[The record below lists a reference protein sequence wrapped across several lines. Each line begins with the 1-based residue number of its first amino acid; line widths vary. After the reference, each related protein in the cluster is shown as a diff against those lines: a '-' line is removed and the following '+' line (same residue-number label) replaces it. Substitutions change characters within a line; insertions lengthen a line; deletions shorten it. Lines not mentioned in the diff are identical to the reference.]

1 MNSELKKE
9 YALRITQANNVQM
22 IIISYEII
30 ETYLD
35 EAGNADENA
44 IYKENI
50 EMAKRCIDEM
60 MNNLHYEYEL
70 SKNLKVLYLYMKK
83 RLRQAVWE
91 EDKKA
96 VSEVKT
102 MVSELRESYEKIAD
116 QDNSAPVMLNTQS
129 VVTGITYGRN
139 QILDEMS
146 QDVSNRGYR
155 V

>member
-35 EAGNADENA
+35 EASKAENTA
-44 IYKENI
+44 LFNENI

-60 MNNLHYEYEL
+60 IFNLHYEYEI
-70 SKNLKVLYLYMKK
+70 SKSLKLLYLYMKK
-83 RLRQAVWE
+83 ILRHAVWE
-91 EDKKA
+91 NDKEA
-96 VSEVKT
+96 ISEVKK
-102 MVSELRESYEKIAD
+102 MVVELRKSYEKVAD
-116 QDNSAPVMLNTQS
+116 QDASAPLMQNTQS
-129 VVTGITYGRN
+129 VMTGITYGRN
-139 QILDEMS
+139 QILDELS
-146 QDVSNRGYR
+146 QDISNRGFR